1 MAETDRALNYKQV
14 MERLGV
20 SRSTVYALVQAG
32 QLRAYNAAVKKGIRV
47 RESEVERFRR
57 EREA

>member
-1 MAETDRALNYKQV
+1 MGEKDKGLNYRQI
-14 MERLGV
+14 MELLGI
-20 SRSTVYALVQAG
+20 SKSTVYSLVQTG